1 MSDKTLIVEGLTVAF
16 EGRSVVRDLS
26 FTLQPGRC
34 VALVGES
41 GSGKSVSARSLVG
54 LAGRGAQVSA
64 RQASFGG
71 HDLLDLS
78 ERQWRAVR
86 GKDIGFVLQDALVSL
101 DRCGRWARKFSKCCK
116 RISTATDTAVRR
128 GCMRCWS
135 GSACRMWP
143 CVPGSARGNCPVACV
158 SVH

>member
-1 MSDKTLIVEGLTVAF
+1 MSDKTLVVEGLNVAF

-26 FTLQPGRC
+26 FTLAPGRC

-54 LAGRGAQVSA
+54 LAGARAQVSA
-64 RQASFGG
+64 SRLSFAG

-78 ERQWRAVR
+78 ERQWRGVR

-101 DRCGRWARKFSKCCK
+101 DPCGRWARKFSKCC
-116 RISTATDTAVRR
+116 RRMGTATASRGQH
-128 GCMRCWS
+128 GCMSCLS
-135 GSACRMWP
+135 GSGCPTWNCA
-143 CVPGSARGNCPVACV
+143 PGSAPGSCPVACA